1 MRADDIP
8 AVRRVTQYWKPALA
22 AASLALMVG
31 IGAVQY
37 SLKSPVSESALA
49 TMRYDTPVGGQRLI
63 ALADGSQI
71 ELNTKTVV
79 RPAVSKTLSRVS
91 HANGE
96 VFFDIALNAAHPIV
110 LVAVPTR
117 IPVLRPTVSVRTVA
131 TSVSLVVLT
140 AR

>member
-1 MRADDIP
+1 
-8 AVRRVTQYWKPALA
+8 
-22 AASLALMVG
+22 MVG

-79 RPAVSKTLSRVS
+79 RTAVSKTLRRVWLD
-91 HANGE
+91 NGE
-96 VFFDIALNAAHPIV
+96 VFFEIAHDAAHPFVIFAGPKRITV
-110 LVAVPTR
+110 LGTNF
-117 IPVLRPTVSVRTVA
+117 SVRRDGDK
-131 TSVSLVVLT
+131 VSRPEERHVGKGC
-140 AR
+140 

>member
-63 ALADGSQI
+63 ALHDGSQL
-71 ELNTKTVV
+71 ELTTKTVV
-79 RPAVSKTLSRVS
+79 RTAVSKTIRRGGPDHGS
-91 HANGE
+91 
-96 VFFDIALNAAHPIV
+96 VFC
-110 LVAVPTR
+110 R
-117 IPVLRPTVSVRTVA
+117 IERERSD
-131 TSVSLVVLT
+131 SLGSF
-140 AR
+140 

>member
-1 MRADDIP
+1 
-8 AVRRVTQYWKPALA
+8 
-22 AASLALMVG
+22 MVG

-79 RPAVSKTLSRVS
+79 RTAVSKTLRSEEHTSELQSLLRIS
-91 HANGE
+91 YA
-96 VFFDIALNAAHPIV
+96 VFCLKKNKTKHSDTSLQLTNHTTDTILAHKN
-110 LVAVPTR
+110 
-117 IPVLRPTVSVRTVA
+117 
-131 TSVSLVVLT
+131 TS
-140 AR
+140 

>member
-1 MRADDIP
+1 
-8 AVRRVTQYWKPALA
+8 
-22 AASLALMVG
+22 MVG

-79 RPAVSKTLSRVS
+79 RTAVSKTLRRVWLD
-91 HANGE
+91 NGE
-96 VFFDIALNAAHPIV
+96 VFFEIAHDAAHPFVIFAGPKRITV
-110 LVAVPTR
+110 LGTKFSVSPDGDK
-117 IPVLRPTVSVRTVA
+117 VSVSMLADRKSTRLN
-131 TSVSLVVLT
+131 SIH
-140 AR
+140 

>member
-63 ALADGSQI
+63 ALADGSQL
-71 ELNTKTVV
+71 ELTTKTVV
-79 RPAVSKTLSRVS
+79 RTAVSKKLRRVWLD
-91 HANGE
+91 NGE
-96 VFFDIALNAAHPIV
+96 VVFEIAHQKRKRFGAGKK
-110 LVAVPTR
+110 
-117 IPVLRPTVSVRTVA
+117 VSERG
-131 TSVSLVVLT
+131 
-140 AR
+140 